1 MWLYSIKLV
10 EKLIIKNWIII
21 LLNYKY
27 LIKLIIE
34 VIEKCKISKN

>member
-1 MWLYSIKLV
+1 MLHCKIR
-10 EKLIIKNWIII
+10 

-34 VIEKCKISKN
+34 VAKNYKMIKK